1 MTRRCRGP
9 VRAALKGKGQEKA
22 FTGEEIDAVI
32 DRLAAAKRRKVGED
46 AGLDDVAAWRAAAEE
61 ISTEEL
67 KMSLAERRMRL
78 AQARASVRRQGLY
91 DRMGGREDRQLQAIT
106 VGDETLNFGA
116 GLSTDAQGRA
126 LQSQEWGHLD
136 RGLKATGQLDR
147 IAPWH
152 GFFDS
157 EFEARVEI
165 ELARVNG
172 GKEAAT
178 GDAEAVKVAEVM
190 AESLE
195 RARVMQNAEGAWI
208 AQIEGYNGRQ
218 THDALKVAGGFW
230 KGMADL
236 KTLAATRSWDAA
248 KNAAAAKAFKQ
259 WRDFTVPRLDDR
271 TFEGLELSDFDGVTL
286 SFLGDVTSP
295 KERFLAAVWWD
306 IVTGRHA
313 ILKGADDLGDFR
325 PPPSKA
331 RSISQSRVL
340 HYRDATARRE
350 YRLKFGASQSLY
362 ADVVGQLGRAAGNT
376 ALMRTFGPSPRAAY
390 EADLQRALKSARD
403 RNDVAAGK
411 ALGSS
416 ALARRFDEIDG
427 TANAPENLRLATVGR
442 LIRVDQ
448 SLSKLGG
455 MLLSAFSDAPIAVQ
469 TLGRV
474 GVDFLEGYDAILKGV
489 ARLQGPE
496 GREIADLLDVG
507 ARSSASELSSRF
519 VAGDGPIGWSAW
531 AMRMFYKANG
541 FEFWANG
548 VRRGAG
554 QMLGVHFGREAAS
567 DFASVRPG
575 TREQLDRFGIDAAG
589 WDILRKGVE
598 TAEDGRPYLTFDA
611 LDKAS
616 DFDLLRWA
624 GLTGKAATPENAA
637 RARED
642 LGLRFRTLIGDT
654 LDTALSEARA
664 RENSAL
670 KLGSKPGTILGEA
683 VRLFT
688 QFWAFPLS
696 FMGRHVGPAA
706 AGGAGKAPA
715 FLLAHLILSTT
726 IFGLVSMQAKQI
738 VKGREMRPLRD
749 EEGRPRFDVFL
760 AAGLQGGGLG
770 IYGDFLF
777 GEYNRFGGSP
787 IATLGGPAVGEAEK
801 ALKLFGHL
809 RGALDPNLTGD
820 ERRESLGDAGA
831 DTARFVTGNTPFI
844 NLWWT
849 RQALDMG
856 LLWHMNEALSPG
868 WAARYEKRVE
878 EETGAAFIVKPSEVV
893 GR

>member
-9 VRAALKGKGQEKA
+9 VRAALKAKGQERA

-32 DRLAAAKRRKVGED
+32 DRLAAAKRRKLGED
-46 AGLDDVAAWRAAAEE
+46 AGLDDVAGWRAAAEE
-61 ISTEEL
+61 ISGEEL
-67 KMSLAERRMRL
+67 RMSLVERRMRL
-78 AQARASVRRQGLY
+78 AQARASVRRQRLY
-91 DRMGGREDRQLQAIT
+91 ERMGGREDRQLQAIT
-106 VGDETLNFGA
+106 VGDEALGYGK
-116 GLSTDAQGRA
+116 GLSVDAQGRA
-126 LQSQEWGHLD
+126 LQTELWGELD
-136 RGLKATGQLDR
+136 RAMKATGQLDR
-147 IAPWH
+147 VAPWH

-157 EFEARVEI
+157 DFEARVEI
-165 ELARVNG
+165 ELSRVNG
-172 GKEAAT
+172 GKEAPT
-178 GDAEAVKVAEVM
+178 EDAEAVKVAEAMAPVM
-190 AESLE
+190 EK
-195 RARVMQNAEGAWI
+195 ARRMQNAEGAWI
-208 AQIEGYNGRQ
+208 QQLEGYNGRQ

-230 KGMADL
+230 KGIADL
-236 KTLAATRSWDAA
+236 GALRRTGSWDAA
-248 KNAAAAKAFKQ
+248 KNAAAARAFKQ
-259 WRDFTVPRLDDR
+259 WRDFSAPRLDPR
-271 TFEGLELSDFDGVTL
+271 TFEGIEAAADDVKLP
-286 SFLGDVTSP
+286 FLGEATTPQD
-295 KERFLAAVWWD
+295 RFLAAVWWD

-331 RSISQSRVL
+331 RSVSQSRVL
-340 HYRDATARRE
+340 HWRDASARRE
-350 YRLKFGASQSLY
+350 YRLKYGASRSLY

-376 ALMRTFGPSPRAAY
+376 ALMRNFGPSPRAAY
-390 EADLQRALKSARD
+390 EADLARGLKAARD

-411 ALGSS
+411 ALGAS

-489 ARLQGPE
+489 SRLQGAE
-496 GREIADLLDVG
+496 GREVADLLDVG
-507 ARSSASELSSRF
+507 ARSAASELSSRF

-531 AMRMFYKANG
+531 AMRLFYKANG
-541 FEFWANG
+541 FEFWSDG

-554 QMLGVHFGREAAS
+554 QMLGAHFGREAAN
-567 DFASVRPG
+567 DFASLRPG

-598 TAEDGRPYLTFDA
+598 PAEDGRTYMTFDA

-696 FMGRHVGPAA
+696 FMGRHVGPAL
-706 AGGAGKAPA
+706 AGANGKAPA
-715 FLLAHLILSTT
+715 FLLGHLILSTT
-726 IFGLVSMQAKQI
+726 IFGLASMQAKQI

-760 AAGLQGGGLG
+760 AAMLQGGGLG

-787 IATLGGPAVGEAEK
+787 IATLGGPAVGEMEK

-820 ERRESLGDAGA
+820 ERAESLGDAGA
-831 DTARFVTGNTPFI
+831 DTARFITGNTPFI

-878 EETGAAFIVKPSEVV
+878 EETGAAFVVKPSEVV
-893 GR
+893 R

>member
-22 FTGEEIDAVI
+22 FSGEEIDAVI
-32 DRLAAAKRRKVGED
+32 DRLAAAKKRRTGAD
-46 AGLDDVAAWRAAAEE
+46 ANLDDAAGWRAAAEE
-61 ISTEEL
+61 ITAEEL
-67 KMSLAERRMRL
+67 KMSLVERRMRL
-78 AQARASVRRQGLY
+78 AQTRAQIRRTGTY
-91 DRMGGREDRQLQAIT
+91 ERMGGREDRQLLAVT
-106 VGDETLNFGA
+106 VGDEALGFGR
-116 GLSTDAQGRA
+116 GLSVDAQGRA
-126 LQSQEWGHLD
+126 LQAELWGELD
-136 RGLKATGQLDR
+136 RAMKATGQLDR
-147 IAPWH
+147 VAPWH

-157 EFEARVEI
+157 EFEGRVEI

-172 GKEAAT
+172 GKDAPT
-178 GDAEAVKVAEVM
+178 GDAEAVKVAEAMAPVM
-190 AESLE
+190 E
-195 RARVMQNAEGAWI
+195 RARTMQNAEGAWI
-208 AQIEGYNGRQ
+208 AQMEGYNGRQ

-230 KGMADL
+230 KGIADL
-236 KTLAATRSWDAA
+236 KTLGATRSWDAA
-248 KNAAAAKAFKQ
+248 KNAAAAKAFKA
-259 WRDFTVPRLDDR
+259 WRDFTVPRLDAR
-271 TFEGLELSDFDGVTL
+271 TFDGIEAAAGDVKL
-286 SFLGDVTSP
+286 PFLGEATTPRD
-295 KERFLAAVWWD
+295 RFLAAVWWD

-331 RSISQSRVL
+331 RSVSQSRVL

-350 YRLKFGASQSLY
+350 YRLKFGASRSLY

-376 ALMRTFGPSPRAAY
+376 ALMRTFGPSPRAAF
-390 EADLQRALKSARD
+390 EADLQRGLSAARD
-403 RNDVAAGK
+403 RNDTTVGK

-469 TLGRV
+469 TMGRV

-496 GREIADLLDVG
+496 GREIADMLDVG
-507 ARSSASELSSRF
+507 ARSAAAELSSRF
-519 VAGDGPIGWSAW
+519 AAGDGPIGWSAW
-531 AMRMFYKANG
+531 AMRFFYKANG
-541 FEFWANG
+541 FEFWSDG

-554 QMLGVHFGREAAS
+554 QMLGVHFGREAVN
-567 DFASVRPG
+567 DFASLRPG
-575 TREQLDRFGIDAAG
+575 TREQLERFGIDEGG

-611 LDKAS
+611 LDKAT
-616 DFDLLRWA
+616 DAELNAWA
-624 GLTGKAATPENAA
+624 GMTGKAATPENAA

-642 LGLRFRTLIGDT
+642 LGLRYRTLISDT

-670 KLGSKPGTILGEA
+670 KLGTKPGTTLGEA

-738 VKGREMRPLRD
+738 VKGREMRPLFD
-749 EEGRPRFDVFL
+749 DEGRPRFDTFL

-820 ERRESLGDAGA
+820 ERKESLGDAGA
-831 DTARFVTGNTPFI
+831 DTLRFVTGNTPFV

-856 LLWHMNEALSPG
+856 LLWHMNEWLSPG

-878 EETGAAFIVKPSEVV
+878 EETGAAFIVKPTEIV